1 MCCTRCAAILFAI
14 VLTLASE
21 TDAQRPSAPPMR
33 VAQLSIDSSGLADRR
48 GMQVLLGIVR
58 RNIVSAAEAMP
69 ADKYTFVPSD
79 GEFKGVRSF
88 GRQLKHLAA
97 TNYILAAAALG
108 HEPPPD
114 AGDEM
119 GPDSVVTK
127 SSILVYVSG
136 SFDALE
142 RATDAIGE
150 HGTVP
155 QASAISPLRGRTLSR
170 TSLIAESL
178 AHAGD
183 HYGQIVEYLRMNGV
197 IPPASRP

>member
-1 MCCTRCAAILFAI
+1 MCCTRCAAILFALG
-14 VLTLASE
+14 LTSLP
-21 TDAQRPSAPPMR
+21 TLDAQKPSAPPMR
-33 VAQLSIDSSGLADRR
+33 VAQVSIDSSGLTDRR

-69 ADKYTFVPSD
+69 ADKYMFVPTD

-108 HEPPPD
+108 HEPPFD
-114 AGDEM
+114 AGDEV

-127 SSILVYVSG
+127 PSILAYVNG

-142 RATDAIGE
+142 RAVEAIGNKS
-150 HGTVP
+150 VP
-155 QASAISPLRGRTLSR
+155 LTASPISPLRGQSLSR
-170 TSLIAESL
+170 IALITESM

>member
-1 MCCTRCAAILFAI
+1 MCCARCEAILLALLLSFAR
-14 VLTLASE
+14 T
-21 TDAQRPSAPPMR
+21 TDAQKPSAPPR
-33 VAQLSIDSSGLADRR
+33 AAQLSIDTTGLSERR
-48 GMQVLLGIVR
+48 GMQVLLAIVR

-69 ADKYTFVPSD
+69 AVKYTFAPTD
-79 GEFKGVRSF
+79 GEFRGVRTF
-88 GRQLKHLAA
+88 GQQLKHLAA

-108 HEPPPD
+108 REPPSD

-127 SSILVYVSG
+127 PAILAYVNG

-142 RATDAIGE
+142 RAVEAIGDRS
-150 HGTVP
+150 VSVI
-155 QASAISPLRGRTLSR
+155 ASPISPLRGQSLSR
-170 TSLIAESL
+170 AALITESIV
-178 AHAGD
+178 HAGD